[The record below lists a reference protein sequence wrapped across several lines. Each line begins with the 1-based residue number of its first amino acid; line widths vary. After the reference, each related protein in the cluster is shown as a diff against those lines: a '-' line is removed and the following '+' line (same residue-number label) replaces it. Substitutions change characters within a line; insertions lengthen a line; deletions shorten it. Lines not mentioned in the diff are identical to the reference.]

1 MRSSSLR
8 GAILIKMKKE
18 TFQKKW
24 YFKLLKLIFFS
35 SLIMFSLFLIIVGIF
50 ESDVEIA
57 GLFWA
62 GVLILV
68 YWLIKRVFYYFMFR
82 EKIFGKNQ
90 KGVSI
95 GFIFGLIVALIWL
108 MIISVLYPAEE
119 IANIVIVSLLISG
132 LIFGFIGYFI
142 QGYFRKT
149 KIKSK

>member
-1 MRSSSLR
+1 MN
-8 GAILIKMKKE
+8 KK

-24 YFKLLKLIFFS
+24 YFRLLQILFFG
-35 SLIMFSLFLIIVGIF
+35 SLIAGSLFLIIAGILG
-50 ESDVEIA
+50 SDVEIA
-57 GLFWA
+57 GFFWA

-95 GFIFGLIVALIWL
+95 GFIFGVIVAFVWL
-108 MIISVLYPAEE
+108 MIISIIYPAEE

-132 LIFGFIGYFI
+132 LIFGFIGYLI
-142 QGYFRKT
+142 QNYFRKN
-149 KIKSK
+149 KKK